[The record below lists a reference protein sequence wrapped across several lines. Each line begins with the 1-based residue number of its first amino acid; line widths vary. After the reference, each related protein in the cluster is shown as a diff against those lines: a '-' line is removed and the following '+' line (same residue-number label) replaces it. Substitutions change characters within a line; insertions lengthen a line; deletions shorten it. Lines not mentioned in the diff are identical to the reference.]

1 MISAKINA
9 MHFNKILKNT
19 VKYSEGF
26 MNGIN
31 LKRMEFNYQL
41 ANFTSIA
48 LGKYIDSQARMN
60 PLRLHHVYEWG
71 KAGNQSSRLF
81 DFDPV
86 VSANSISFTGK
97 FLPSKSVSTTS
108 DQPFVDKANIMENS
122 IQVVIKPKN
131 NDVLVFEDNGETVFT
146 TSAIYIDHPGGDEVA
161 GSFGETVNV
170 FFNSYFTN
178 ALLRPLMNKLST
190 ANEFVEYFPSGSRI
204 GRNVGVRAGKE
215 YLSVLGGIE

>member
-1 MISAKINA
+1 
-9 MHFNKILKNT
+9 
-19 VKYSEGF
+19 
-26 MNGIN
+26 
-31 LKRMEFNYQL
+31 
-41 ANFTSIA
+41 
-48 LGKYIDSQARMN
+48 
-60 PLRLHHVYEWG
+60 
-71 KAGNQSSRLF
+71 
-81 DFDPV
+81 
-86 VSANSISFTGK
+86 
-97 FLPSKSVSTTS
+97 
-108 DQPFVDKANIMENS
+108 MENS

-204 GRNVGVRAGKE
+204 GRNVGVRAGKK

>member
-26 MNGIN
+26 MDGIN

-71 KAGNQSSRLF
+71 KAGNQSAFVRFRSTR
-81 DFDPV
+81 
-86 VSANSISFTGK
+86 K
-97 FLPSKSVSTTS
+97 RCRKS
-108 DQPFVDKANIMENS
+108 
-122 IQVVIKPKN
+122 
-131 NDVLVFEDNGETVFT
+131 
-146 TSAIYIDHPGGDEVA
+146 
-161 GSFGETVNV
+161 
-170 FFNSYFTN
+170 
-178 ALLRPLMNKLST
+178 RPLS
-190 ANEFVEYFPSGSRI
+190 
-204 GRNVGVRAGKE
+204 
-215 YLSVLGGIE
+215 